1 MRMQGRDGL
10 ARLLAWPV
18 AILGAAGFW
27 WPVNDLWALGALI
40 AALAA
45 VALLL
50 AEAIARKWLMGAVT
64 IAGLGIVVADS
75 WPPPTAGS
83 EWEYVAI
90 LVIWVCQLAVCVFAI
105 LSFVV
110 VRAYVSSTSG

>member
-1 MRMQGRDGL
+1 MRMQGRDRL
-10 ARLLAWPV
+10 SRLLAWPM
-18 AILGAAGFW
+18 AIISAVGFW
-27 WPVNDLWALGALI
+27 WPINGLWALGALI
-40 AALAA
+40 SVLAA

-50 AEAIARKWLMGAVT
+50 AEAIARKWFMGVVT
-64 IAGLGIVVADS
+64 VAGLGIVVADS

-105 LSFVV
+105 LSFIV
-110 VRAYVSSTSG
+110 VRAYVGSTSG